1 MIMIREI
8 INFTKDIIE
17 DCPDIM
23 QRNLKPNGGLYIF
36 VDIDE
41 AGNWVNE
48 NGVYGQDYL
57 YLKTND
63 SESSIPISEITALE
77 EEVKRV
83 GTSMNKVLDKSSQI
97 FSCSPYA
104 VVFKKKSLTNEKI
117 PGIKGEKICKLLPF
131 YFENARKLC
140 PLEEQQRIVSFES
153 ICSIILKGLENF
165 IREQADEKKIVLIDQ
180 LKDDEYISI
189 YLRSVSLND
198 YKKAHDCY
206 LKDKLYNKGEFNKTV
221 NGILYGVSGFLNGLN
236 DKKLFL
242 VHRTACMD
250 EGLCGRISFEEAL
263 LLDKF
268 QSLILRKV
276 LPNPLP
282 IAVNQLENK
291 LFLKLFHENE
301 TPLSYR
307 ELIKSLFEQHEIKEL
322 SEFYLLN
329 YSKAKDIVINDI
341 DFVPM
346 FRYYFDKPLLIEN
359 VMLAGYKRDE
369 IFEEERDIILKDI
382 FSFEYVVVRE
392 IFNNCLVMIK
402 KDGSYKSLYFGEVD
416 LSKRSDNGKFL
427 IYQLIMKYRY
437 AFYEYIYKSK
447 QNVINVLMFDEMM
460 FTSILASIKNEE
472 VKSRFSFNN
481 VIKRK
486 LNIWFSLYNLFNN
499 NDKKKEVMASNVTD
513 LMSKMRIV
521 AKGEAVLETPEEFAF
536 AAGQLVSYLM
546 DQSVAS
552 EKNYSML
559 EPYLQKTKSKHLQDA
574 IAHVFSQYKHAVSI
588 YGKAFKALASNVLT
602 YDEDV
607 DMKPLLKYFL
617 AGCFS
622 NCVIY
627 EKEKEEE
634 NLINYKYKYDY
645 DRI

>member
-1 MIMIREI
+1 MIREI

-23 QRNLKPNGGLYIF
+23 QRNLKPNGSLYIF

-322 SEFYLLN
+322 SDFYLLN

-447 QNVINVLMFDEMM
+447 QNAINVLMFDEMM

-513 LMSKMRIV
+513 LMSKMRLV

-552 EKNYSML
+552 DKTYSML

-627 EKEKEEE
+627 EKKEE
-634 NLINYKYKYDY
+634 N
-645 DRI
+645 

>member
-8 INFTKDIIE
+8 INFTKDIIG

-41 AGNWVNE
+41 AGNRVNE

-322 SEFYLLN
+322 SDFYLLN

-447 QNVINVLMFDEMM
+447 QNAINVLMFDEMM

-513 LMSKMRIV
+513 LMSKMRLV

-552 EKNYSML
+552 DKTYSML

-627 EKEKEEE
+627 EKKEE
-634 NLINYKYKYDY
+634 N
-645 DRI
+645 

>member
-1 MIMIREI
+1 MKIMIREI

-36 VDIDE
+36 VDMDE
-41 AGNWVNE
+41 AGNWVNR

-83 GTSMNKVLDKSSQI
+83 GTMMNKVLDKKKQI
-97 FSCSPYA
+97 FSCSPFA
-104 VVFKKKSLTNEKI
+104 VVFKKKSLTYEKI

-153 ICSIILKGLENF
+153 ICGIILKGLENF

-250 EGLCGRISFEEAL
+250 EGLCGRITFEDAL

-268 QSLILRKV
+268 QSLILRKA

-282 IAVNQLENK
+282 IAINQRKINQLS
-291 LFLKLFHENE
+291 LKLFHENE
-301 TPLSYR
+301 KPLSYR

-322 SEFYLLN
+322 SDFYLLN
-329 YSKAKDIVINDI
+329 YSKVKDIVINDI

-346 FRYYFDKPLLIEN
+346 FRYYFNKPLLIEN

-369 IFEEERDIILKDI
+369 IFEEERDITLKDI

-447 QNVINVLMFDEMM
+447 QDAINVLMFDDMM
-460 FTSILASIKNEE
+460 FTSVLASIKNEE

-499 NDKKKEVMASNVTD
+499 DKKKKVMASNVTD

-546 DQSVAS
+546 DKSVAS
-552 EKNYSML
+552 DKTYSML

-602 YDEDV
+602 YDENV

-627 EKEKEEE
+627 EKKEE
-634 NLINYKYKYDY
+634 N
-645 DRI
+645 

>member
-1 MIMIREI
+1 MIREI

-291 LFLKLFHENE
+291 LFLNLFHENE

-447 QNVINVLMFDEMM
+447 QNAINVLMFDEMM

-546 DQSVAS
+546 DKSVAS

-627 EKEKEEE
+627 EKKEE
-634 NLINYKYKYDY
+634 N
-645 DRI
+645 

>member
-8 INFTKDIIE
+8 INFTNDIIE

-104 VVFKKKSLTNEKI
+104 VVFKKKSLTNENI

-189 YLRSVSLND
+189 YLRSVLLND

-291 LFLKLFHENE
+291 LFLNLFHENE

-447 QNVINVLMFDEMM
+447 QNAINVLMFDEMM

-513 LMSKMRIV
+513 LMSKMRLV

-552 EKNYSML
+552 DKTYSML

-627 EKEKEEE
+627 EKKEE
-634 NLINYKYKYDY
+634 N
-645 DRI
+645 

>member
-1 MIMIREI
+1 MIREI

-36 VDIDE
+36 VDMDE
-41 AGNWVNE
+41 AGNWVNR

-57 YLKTND
+57 YLNTND

-140 PLEEQQRIVSFES
+140 PLEEQQRIVDFEA
-153 ICSIILKGLENF
+153 ICGIILNGLENL
-165 IREQADEKKIVLIDQ
+165 IREHSEEKNIILIDQ

-189 YLRSVSLND
+189 YLRSVSLKN
-198 YKKAHDCY
+198 YKIAHNCY
-206 LKDKLYNKGEFNKTV
+206 LKGKLFNKGGFNRTV
-221 NGILYGVSGFLNGLN
+221 AGNLYGVSGFLNGLN

-242 VHRTACMD
+242 VHRTAYMD
-250 EGLCGRISFEEAL
+250 EGLCGRITFEDAL

-282 IAVNQLENK
+282 IAINQRKINQLLLN
-291 LFLKLFHENE
+291 LFHENE

-329 YSKAKDIVINDI
+329 YSKMKDIVINDI

-346 FRYYFDKPLLIEN
+346 FRYYFDKPLIIEN

-369 IFEEERDIILKDI
+369 IFEEEQDINLKDV
-382 FSFEYVVVRE
+382 FTFEYVVVSK
-392 IFNNCLVMIK
+392 IFNNCLVTVK
-402 KDGSYKSLYFGEVD
+402 KDGSYRSLYFGEVD

-427 IYQLIMKYRY
+427 IFQLIMKYRY

-447 QNVINVLMFDEMM
+447 QNAINALMFDEMM

-481 VIKRK
+481 VLKRK
-486 LNIWFSLYNLFNN
+486 LNIWFSLYNLFN

-513 LMSKMRIV
+513 LMSKMRIT

-552 EKNYSML
+552 DKTYSML

-622 NCVIY
+622 NCIIY
-627 EKEKEEE
+627 EKKEE
-634 NLINYKYKYDY
+634 N
-645 DRI
+645 

>member
-291 LFLKLFHENE
+291 LFLNLFHENE

-447 QNVINVLMFDEMM
+447 QNAINVLMFDEMM

-546 DQSVAS
+546 DKSVAS

-627 EKEKEEE
+627 EKKEE
-634 NLINYKYKYDY
+634 N
-645 DRI
+645 

>member
-1 MIMIREI
+1 MIREI
-8 INFTKDIIE
+8 INFTNDIIE

-131 YFENARKLC
+131 YFEKARELC
-140 PLEEQQRIVSFES
+140 PLEVQQRIVSFES
-153 ICSIILKGLENF
+153 ICGIILKGLENF

-250 EGLCGRISFEEAL
+250 EGLCGRITFEDAL

-268 QSLILRKV
+268 QSLILRKA

-282 IAVNQLENK
+282 IAINQRKINQLS
-291 LFLKLFHENE
+291 LKLFHENE
-301 TPLSYR
+301 KPLSYR

-329 YSKAKDIVINDI
+329 YSKVKDIVINDI

-346 FRYYFDKPLLIEN
+346 FRYYFDNLVSIEN
-359 VMLAGYKRDE
+359 VMLVGKRE
-369 IFEEERDIILKDI
+369 NSVFEEEYAIRLKNI
-382 FSFEYVVVRE
+382 FDFEHIVVKE
-392 IFNNCLVMIK
+392 IFNRREDDLYSWYFMKIK
-402 KDGSYKSLYFGEVD
+402 SGPSKSEYLM
-416 LSKRSDNGKFL
+416 
-427 IYQLIMKYRY
+427 YQLAMKYRIP
-437 AFYEYIYKSK
+437 FYNYIYKSK
-447 QNVINVLMFDEMM
+447 QNAINALMFDEIM
-460 FTSILASIKNEE
+460 FTSILVNIINKKEE
-472 VKSRFSFNN
+472 VKSRFSFNY

-486 LNIWFSLYNLFNN
+486 LNIWFSLYNLFN

-513 LMSKMRIV
+513 LMSKMKLV

-552 EKNYSML
+552 DKTYSML

-574 IAHVFSQYKHAVSI
+574 IAHAFSQYKHAVYI
-588 YGKAFKALASNVLT
+588 YGKQGKIFRALSSNVLT

-627 EKEKEEE
+627 EKKEE
-634 NLINYKYKYDY
+634 N
-645 DRI
+645 

>member
-189 YLRSVSLND
+189 YLGSVSLND

-322 SEFYLLN
+322 SDFYLLN

-447 QNVINVLMFDEMM
+447 QNAINVLMFDEMM

-513 LMSKMRIV
+513 LMSKMRLV

-552 EKNYSML
+552 DKTYSML

-627 EKEKEEE
+627 EKKEE
-634 NLINYKYKYDY
+634 N
-645 DRI
+645 

>member
-307 ELIKSLFEQHEIKEL
+307 ELIKSLFEQHEIKKL
-322 SEFYLLN
+322 SDFYLLN

-369 IFEEERDIILKDI
+369 IFEEERDISLKDI

-447 QNVINVLMFDEMM
+447 QNAINVLMFDEMM

-513 LMSKMRIV
+513 LMSKMRLV

-552 EKNYSML
+552 DKTYSML

-627 EKEKEEE
+627 EKKEE
-634 NLINYKYKYDY
+634 N
-645 DRI
+645 

>member
-131 YFENARKLC
+131 YFEKARELC
-140 PLEEQQRIVSFES
+140 PLEVQQRIVSFES
-153 ICSIILKGLENF
+153 ICGIILKGLENF

-322 SEFYLLN
+322 SDFYLLN

-634 NLINYKYKYDY
+634 N
-645 DRI
+645 

>member
-153 ICSIILKGLENF
+153 ICGIILKELENF

-322 SEFYLLN
+322 SDFYLLN

-447 QNVINVLMFDEMM
+447 QNAINVLMFDEMM

-472 VKSRFSFNN
+472 VKSHFSFNN

-513 LMSKMRIV
+513 LMSKMRLV

-552 EKNYSML
+552 DKTYSML

-627 EKEKEEE
+627 EKKEE
-634 NLINYKYKYDY
+634 N
-645 DRI
+645 

>member
-1 MIMIREI
+1 MIREI
-8 INFTKDIIE
+8 INFTKDIIK

-36 VDIDE
+36 VDMDE

-63 SESSIPISEITALE
+63 SESPIPISEITAFE

-104 VVFKKKSLTNEKI
+104 IVFKKKSLTNEKI

-131 YFENARKLC
+131 YFEKARKLC
-140 PLEEQQRIVSFES
+140 PLEEQQRIVAFEA
-153 ICSIILKGLENF
+153 ICRIILNSLENF
-165 IREQADEKKIVLIDQ
+165 IREQSDEKKIILLDH

-189 YLRSVSLND
+189 YLRSMSLND
-198 YKKAHDCY
+198 YKSAHNCY
-206 LKDKLYNKGEFNKTV
+206 LKDKLFNKGGFNRMV
-221 NGILYGVSGFLNGLN
+221 ADNLYGVSGFLNGLN

-322 SEFYLLN
+322 SDFYLLN

-369 IFEEERDIILKDI
+369 IFEEERDISLKDI

-447 QNVINVLMFDEMM
+447 QNAINVLMFDEMM

-513 LMSKMRIV
+513 LMSKMRLV

-552 EKNYSML
+552 DKTYSML

-627 EKEKEEE
+627 EKKEE
-634 NLINYKYKYDY
+634 N
-645 DRI
+645 

>member
-1 MIMIREI
+1 MIREI

-307 ELIKSLFEQHEIKEL
+307 ELIKSLFEQHEIKKL
-322 SEFYLLN
+322 SDFYLLN

-369 IFEEERDIILKDI
+369 IFEEERDISLKDI

-447 QNVINVLMFDEMM
+447 QNAINVLMFDEMM

-513 LMSKMRIV
+513 LMSKMRLV

-552 EKNYSML
+552 DKTYSML

-627 EKEKEEE
+627 EKKEE
-634 NLINYKYKYDY
+634 N
-645 DRI
+645 

>member
-322 SEFYLLN
+322 SDFYLLN

-447 QNVINVLMFDEMM
+447 QNAINVLMFDEMM

-472 VKSRFSFNN
+472 VKSHFSFNN

-513 LMSKMRIV
+513 LMSKMRLV

-552 EKNYSML
+552 DKTYSML

-627 EKEKEEE
+627 EKKEE
-634 NLINYKYKYDY
+634 N
-645 DRI
+645 

>member
-104 VVFKKKSLTNEKI
+104 VVFKKKSLTNENI

-322 SEFYLLN
+322 SDFYLLN

-546 DQSVAS
+546 DKSVAS

>member
-1 MIMIREI
+1 MIREI

-36 VDIDE
+36 VDMDE

-63 SESSIPISEITALE
+63 SESPIPISEITAFE

-83 GTSMNKVLDKSSQI
+83 GTTMNKVLDKNSQI

-140 PLEEQQRIVSFES
+140 LLEDVNFEA
-153 ICSIILKGLENF
+153 ICGIILNGVENF
-165 IREQADEKKIVLIDQ
+165 IREHFDEKKIILVDQ

-236 DKKLFL
+236 TKKIFL

-250 EGLCGRISFEEAL
+250 EGLCGRITFEDAL

-282 IAVNQLENK
+282 IAINQRKINQLLIN
-291 LFLKLFHENE
+291 LFHENE

-369 IFEEERDIILKDI
+369 IFEEEQDISLKDI
-382 FSFEYVVVRE
+382 FSFEHVVVRE
-392 IFNNCLVMIK
+392 IFNNCLVTIK
-402 KDGSYKSLYFGEVD
+402 KDGSYKSLYFDEVD
-416 LSKRSDNGKFL
+416 LSKRFDNGKFL

-447 QNVINVLMFDEMM
+447 QNAINALMFDEMM

-472 VKSRFSFNN
+472 VKSLFSFNN

-499 NDKKKEVMASNVTD
+499 DKKKEVMASNVTD
-513 LMSKMRIV
+513 LMSKMGIV

-546 DQSVAS
+546 DKSVAS
-552 EKNYSML
+552 DKNYSML

-622 NCVIY
+622 NCIIY
-627 EKEKEEE
+627 EKKEE
-634 NLINYKYKYDY
+634 N
-645 DRI
+645 

>member
-1 MIMIREI
+1 M
-8 INFTKDIIE
+8 
-17 DCPDIM
+17 
-23 QRNLKPNGGLYIF
+23 
-36 VDIDE
+36 
-41 AGNWVNE
+41 
-48 NGVYGQDYL
+48 
-57 YLKTND
+57 
-63 SESSIPISEITALE
+63 
-77 EEVKRV
+77 
-83 GTSMNKVLDKSSQI
+83 
-97 FSCSPYA
+97 
-104 VVFKKKSLTNEKI
+104 
-117 PGIKGEKICKLLPF
+117 
-131 YFENARKLC
+131 
-140 PLEEQQRIVSFES
+140 
-153 ICSIILKGLENF
+153 
-165 IREQADEKKIVLIDQ
+165 
-180 LKDDEYISI
+180 
-189 YLRSVSLND
+189 RSVSLND

-250 EGLCGRISFEEAL
+250 EGLSGRISFEEAL

-282 IAVNQLENK
+282 IAVNQRENK
-291 LFLKLFHENE
+291 LFLNLFHENE

-346 FRYYFDKPLLIEN
+346 FHYYFDKPLLIEN

-369 IFEEERDIILKDI
+369 IFEEERDISLRDI

-447 QNVINVLMFDEMM
+447 QNAINALMFDEMM
-460 FTSILASIKNEE
+460 FTSILASIKNEKM
-472 VKSRFSFNN
+472 KSRFSFNN

-513 LMSKMRIV
+513 LMSKMRII

-546 DQSVAS
+546 DKSVAS
-552 EKNYSML
+552 DKTYSML

-574 IAHVFSQYKHAVSI
+574 IAHIFSQYKHAVSI

-602 YDEDV
+602 YDDDV

-627 EKEKEEE
+627 EKKEE
-634 NLINYKYKYDY
+634 N
-645 DRI
+645 

>member
-36 VDIDE
+36 VDMDE

-63 SESSIPISEITALE
+63 SESPIPISEITAFE

-83 GTSMNKVLDKSSQI
+83 GTTMNKVLDKNSQI

-140 PLEEQQRIVSFES
+140 LLEEQQRIVNFEA
-153 ICSIILKGLENF
+153 ICGIILNGVENF
-165 IREQADEKKIVLIDQ
+165 IREHFDEKKIILVDQ

-236 DKKLFL
+236 TKKTFL

-250 EGLCGRISFEEAL
+250 EGLCGRITFEDAL

-282 IAVNQLENK
+282 IAINQRKINQLLIN
-291 LFLKLFHENE
+291 LFHENK

-369 IFEEERDIILKDI
+369 IFEEEQDISLKDI
-382 FSFEYVVVRE
+382 FSFEHVVVRE
-392 IFNNCLVMIK
+392 IFNNCLVTIK
-402 KDGSYKSLYFGEVD
+402 KDGSYKSLYFDEVD
-416 LSKRSDNGKFL
+416 LSKRFDNGKFL

-447 QNVINVLMFDEMM
+447 QNAINALMFDEMM

-472 VKSRFSFNN
+472 VKSLFSFNN

-499 NDKKKEVMASNVTD
+499 DKKKEVMASNVTD
-513 LMSKMRIV
+513 LMSKMGIV

-546 DQSVAS
+546 DKSVAS
-552 EKNYSML
+552 DKNYSML

-622 NCVIY
+622 NCIIY
-627 EKEKEEE
+627 EKKEE
-634 NLINYKYKYDY
+634 N
-645 DRI
+645 

>member
-322 SEFYLLN
+322 SDFYLLN

-346 FRYYFDKPLLIEN
+346 FHYYFDKPLLIEN

-369 IFEEERDIILKDI
+369 IFEEERDISLKDI

-447 QNVINVLMFDEMM
+447 QNAINVLMFDEMM

-513 LMSKMRIV
+513 LMSKMRLV

-552 EKNYSML
+552 DKTYSML

-634 NLINYKYKYDY
+634 N
-645 DRI
+645 

>member
-1 MIMIREI
+1 MIREI

-63 SESSIPISEITALE
+63 SESSMPISEITALE

-322 SEFYLLN
+322 SDFYLLN

-447 QNVINVLMFDEMM
+447 QNAINVLMFDEMM

-513 LMSKMRIV
+513 LMSKMRLV

-552 EKNYSML
+552 DKTYSML

-627 EKEKEEE
+627 EKKEE
-634 NLINYKYKYDY
+634 N
-645 DRI
+645 

>member
-1 MIMIREI
+1 MIREI
-8 INFTKDIIE
+8 INFTKDIIK

-36 VDIDE
+36 VDMDE

-63 SESSIPISEITALE
+63 SESPIPISEITAFE

-104 VVFKKKSLTNEKI
+104 IVFKKKSLTNEKI

-131 YFENARKLC
+131 YFEKARKLC
-140 PLEEQQRIVSFES
+140 PLEEQQRIVAFEA
-153 ICSIILKGLENF
+153 ICRIILNSLENF
-165 IREQADEKKIVLIDQ
+165 IREQSDEKKIILLDH

-189 YLRSVSLND
+189 YLRSMSLND
-198 YKKAHDCY
+198 YKSAHNCY
-206 LKDKLYNKGEFNKTV
+206 LKDKLFNKGGFNRMV
-221 NGILYGVSGFLNGLN
+221 ADNLYGVSGFLNGLN

-322 SEFYLLN
+322 SDFYLLN

-447 QNVINVLMFDEMM
+447 QNAINVLMFDEMM

-513 LMSKMRIV
+513 LMSKMRLV

-552 EKNYSML
+552 DKTYSML

-627 EKEKEEE
+627 EKKEE
-634 NLINYKYKYDY
+634 N
-645 DRI
+645 

>member
-8 INFTKDIIE
+8 INFTNDIIE

-83 GTSMNKVLDKSSQI
+83 GTSMNKVLDKSCQI

-322 SEFYLLN
+322 SDFYLLN

-513 LMSKMRIV
+513 LMSKMRLV

-552 EKNYSML
+552 DKTYSML

-627 EKEKEEE
+627 EKKEE
-634 NLINYKYKYDY
+634 N
-645 DRI
+645 

>member
-1 MIMIREI
+1 MIREI

-36 VDIDE
+36 VDMDE
-41 AGNWVNE
+41 AGNWVNR

-57 YLKTND
+57 YLKADD
-63 SESSIPISEITALE
+63 SESPISISTITAFE

-83 GTSMNKVLDKSSQI
+83 GTMMNKVLDKSSQI

-104 VVFKKKSLTNEKI
+104 VVFKKKSLANEKI
-117 PGIKGEKICKLLPF
+117 LGIKGEKICRLLPF

-140 PLEEQQRIVSFES
+140 PLEEQRQIVDFEA
-153 ICSIILKGLENF
+153 ICGLILNGLENF
-165 IREQADEKKIVLIDQ
+165 TREQSDEKRIILIDQ

-189 YLRSVSLND
+189 YLRSVPLND

-221 NGILYGVSGFLNGLN
+221 NGILYGVSDFLNGLN
-236 DKKLFL
+236 TKKLFL

-250 EGLCGRISFEEAL
+250 EGLCGRIMFEDAL

-282 IAVNQLENK
+282 IAVNQRENK

-346 FRYYFDKPLLIEN
+346 FRYYFDTPLLIEN

-369 IFEEERDIILKDI
+369 IFEEEQDISLKDV
-382 FSFEYVVVRE
+382 FTFEYVVVRE
-392 IFNNCLVMIK
+392 IFNNCLVTVK

-447 QNVINVLMFDEMM
+447 QNAINVLMFDEMM

-481 VIKRK
+481 VIKKK
-486 LNIWFSLYNLFNN
+486 LNIWFSLYNLFN

-513 LMSKMRIV
+513 LMSKMR
-521 AKGEAVLETPEEFAF
+521 
-536 AAGQLVSYLM
+536 M
-546 DQSVAS
+546 
-552 EKNYSML
+552 
-559 EPYLQKTKSKHLQDA
+559 
-574 IAHVFSQYKHAVSI
+574 
-588 YGKAFKALASNVLT
+588 
-602 YDEDV
+602 
-607 DMKPLLKYFL
+607 
-617 AGCFS
+617 
-622 NCVIY
+622 
-627 EKEKEEE
+627 
-634 NLINYKYKYDY
+634 
-645 DRI
+645 

>member
-282 IAVNQLENK
+282 IAVNQRENK
-291 LFLKLFHENE
+291 LFLNLFHENE

-322 SEFYLLN
+322 SDFYLLN

-369 IFEEERDIILKDI
+369 IFEEERDISLKDI

-447 QNVINVLMFDEMM
+447 QNAINVLMFDEMM

-513 LMSKMRIV
+513 LMSKMRLV

-552 EKNYSML
+552 DKTYSML

-627 EKEKEEE
+627 EKKEE
-634 NLINYKYKYDY
+634 N
-645 DRI
+645 

>member
-301 TPLSYR
+301 TLLSYR

-322 SEFYLLN
+322 SDFYLLN

-447 QNVINVLMFDEMM
+447 QNAINVLMFDEMM

-513 LMSKMRIV
+513 LMSKMRLV

-552 EKNYSML
+552 DKTYSML

-627 EKEKEEE
+627 EKKEE
-634 NLINYKYKYDY
+634 N
-645 DRI
+645 

>member
-1 MIMIREI
+1 MIREI

-23 QRNLKPNGGLYIF
+23 QRYLKPNGGLYIF
-36 VDIDE
+36 VDMDE

-63 SESSIPISEITALE
+63 SESPIPISEITAFE

-83 GTSMNKVLDKSSQI
+83 GTTMNKVLDKSSQI

-140 PLEEQQRIVSFES
+140 LLEEQQRIVNFEA
-153 ICSIILKGLENF
+153 ICGIILNGVENF
-165 IREQADEKKIVLIDQ
+165 IREHFDEKKIILVDQ

-236 DKKLFL
+236 TKKTFL

-250 EGLCGRISFEEAL
+250 EGLSGRISFEDAL

-282 IAVNQLENK
+282 IAVNQRENK
-291 LFLKLFHENE
+291 LFLNLFHENE

-346 FRYYFDKPLLIEN
+346 FRYYFDKPVLIEN
-359 VMLAGYKRDE
+359 VMLIGKNQDGD
-369 IFEEERDIILKDI
+369 FEEGNSIQLKNI
-382 FSFEYVVVRE
+382 FDFENIVVKE
-392 IFNNCLVMIK
+392 IFNRGENDLYSWYFKEIK
-402 KDGSYKSLYFGEVD
+402 SDQSKSGYLM
-416 LSKRSDNGKFL
+416 
-427 IYQLIMKYRY
+427 YQLSMKYRIP
-437 AFYEYIYKSK
+437 FYNYIYKSQ
-447 QNVINVLMFDEMM
+447 QNAINALMFDEIM
-460 FTSILASIKNEE
+460 FTSILANIVDKKKE
-472 VKSRFSFNN
+472 VKSFSSNY
-481 VIKRK
+481 VIKKK
-486 LNIWFSLYNLFNN
+486 LNIWFSLYNLFNH

-521 AKGEAVLETPEEFAF
+521 EEFAF

-552 EKNYSML
+552 DKTYSML

-574 IAHVFSQYKHAVSI
+574 IAHVFSQYKDAVSI

-627 EKEKEEE
+627 EKKEE
-634 NLINYKYKYDY
+634 N
-645 DRI
+645 

>member
-1 MIMIREI
+1 MIMIREF

-322 SEFYLLN
+322 SDFYLLN

-447 QNVINVLMFDEMM
+447 QNAINVLMFDEMM

-513 LMSKMRIV
+513 LMSKMRLV

-552 EKNYSML
+552 DKTYSML

-627 EKEKEEE
+627 EKKEE
-634 NLINYKYKYDY
+634 N
-645 DRI
+645 

>member
-153 ICSIILKGLENF
+153 ICGIILKELENF

-189 YLRSVSLND
+189 YLRSVLLND

-250 EGLCGRISFEEAL
+250 EGLSGRISFEEAL

-282 IAVNQLENK
+282 IAVNQRENK
-291 LFLKLFHENE
+291 LFLNLFHENE

-322 SEFYLLN
+322 SDFYLLN

-369 IFEEERDIILKDI
+369 IFEEERDISLKDI

-447 QNVINVLMFDEMM
+447 QNAINVLMFDEMM

-513 LMSKMRIV
+513 LMSKMRLV

-552 EKNYSML
+552 DKTYSML

-627 EKEKEEE
+627 EKKEE
-634 NLINYKYKYDY
+634 N
-645 DRI
+645 

>member
-1 MIMIREI
+1 MIREI

-153 ICSIILKGLENF
+153 ICGIILKELENF

-189 YLRSVSLND
+189 YLRSVLLND

-250 EGLCGRISFEEAL
+250 EGLSGRISFEEAL

-282 IAVNQLENK
+282 IAVNQRENK
-291 LFLKLFHENE
+291 LFLNLFHENE

-322 SEFYLLN
+322 SDFYLLN

-369 IFEEERDIILKDI
+369 IFEEERDISLKDI

-447 QNVINVLMFDEMM
+447 QNAINVLMFDEMM

-513 LMSKMRIV
+513 LMSKMRLV

-552 EKNYSML
+552 DKTYSML

-627 EKEKEEE
+627 EKKEE
-634 NLINYKYKYDY
+634 N
-645 DRI
+645 

>member
-322 SEFYLLN
+322 SDFYMLN

-447 QNVINVLMFDEMM
+447 QNAINVLMFDEMM

-472 VKSRFSFNN
+472 VKSCFSFNN

-513 LMSKMRIV
+513 LMSKMRLV

-552 EKNYSML
+552 DKTYSML

-627 EKEKEEE
+627 EKKEE
-634 NLINYKYKYDY
+634 N
-645 DRI
+645 

>member
-1 MIMIREI
+1 MIREI

-117 PGIKGEKICKLLPF
+117 LGIKGEKICKLLPF

-153 ICSIILKGLENF
+153 ICGIILKELENF

-250 EGLCGRISFEEAL
+250 EGLSGRISFEEAL

-282 IAVNQLENK
+282 IAVNQRENK
-291 LFLKLFHENE
+291 LFLNLFHENE

-346 FRYYFDKPLLIEN
+346 FHYYFDKPLLIEN

-369 IFEEERDIILKDI
+369 IFEEERDISLRDI

-447 QNVINVLMFDEMM
+447 QNAINALMFDEMM
-460 FTSILASIKNEE
+460 FTSILASIKNEKM
-472 VKSRFSFNN
+472 KSRFSFNN

-513 LMSKMRIV
+513 LMSKMRII

-546 DQSVAS
+546 DKSVAS
-552 EKNYSML
+552 DKTYSML

-574 IAHVFSQYKHAVSI
+574 IAHIFSQYKHAVSI

-602 YDEDV
+602 YDDDV

-627 EKEKEEE
+627 EKKEE
-634 NLINYKYKYDY
+634 N
-645 DRI
+645 

>member
-8 INFTKDIIE
+8 INFTNDIIE

-153 ICSIILKGLENF
+153 ICGIILKGLENF

-322 SEFYLLN
+322 SDFYLLN

-447 QNVINVLMFDEMM
+447 QNAINVLMFDEMM

-513 LMSKMRIV
+513 LMSKMRLV

-552 EKNYSML
+552 DKTYSML

-627 EKEKEEE
+627 EKKEE
-634 NLINYKYKYDY
+634 N
-645 DRI
+645 

>member
-1 MIMIREI
+1 MIREI

-153 ICSIILKGLENF
+153 ICGIILKGLENF

-250 EGLCGRISFEEAL
+250 EGLSGRISFEEAL

-268 QSLILRKV
+268 QSLILRKAF
-276 LPNPLP
+276 PNPLP
-282 IAVNQLENK
+282 IAVNQRENK
-291 LFLKLFHENE
+291 LFLNLFHENE

-322 SEFYLLN
+322 SDFYLLN

-369 IFEEERDIILKDI
+369 IFEEERDISLKDI

-447 QNVINVLMFDEMM
+447 QNAINVLMFDEMM

-481 VIKRK
+481 VIKKK
-486 LNIWFSLYNLFNN
+486 LNIWFSLHNLFNN
-499 NDKKKEVMASNVTD
+499 NDKKKEIMASNVTD

-552 EKNYSML
+552 DKTYSML

-627 EKEKEEE
+627 EKKEE
-634 NLINYKYKYDY
+634 N
-645 DRI
+645 

>member
-198 YKKAHDCY
+198 YKKAHGCY

-322 SEFYLLN
+322 SDFYLLN

-447 QNVINVLMFDEMM
+447 QNAINVLMFDEMM

-513 LMSKMRIV
+513 LMSKMRLV

-552 EKNYSML
+552 DKTYSML

-627 EKEKEEE
+627 EKKEE
-634 NLINYKYKYDY
+634 N
-645 DRI
+645 

>member
-1 MIMIREI
+1 MIREI

-546 DQSVAS
+546 DKSVAS

>member
-1 MIMIREI
+1 MIREI

-153 ICSIILKGLENF
+153 ICGIILKELENF

-250 EGLCGRISFEEAL
+250 EGLSGRISFEEAL

-282 IAVNQLENK
+282 IAVNQRENK
-291 LFLKLFHENE
+291 LFLNLFHENE

-322 SEFYLLN
+322 SDFYLLN

-546 DQSVAS
+546 DKSVAS

-627 EKEKEEE
+627 EKKEE
-634 NLINYKYKYDY
+634 N
-645 DRI
+645 